1 MTDAGASEFLWYI
14 PNEVRPGHR
23 GDAPAV
29 DHNSL
34 DTLGSHAQALEDNG
48 WKGAL
53 LGTGWGRPDT
63 FTVAT
68 ALAARTTR
76 FEPLI
81 AARPGY
87 WRPANFA
94 SAAATLD
101 HLSGGRVRI
110 NIVSGADNLAAYG
123 DSEGDQAHRYG
134 RTKEFMRLVRRL
146 WTEEDVT
153 FAGEHFGVTKSTVVP
168 RPVTSGE
175 RRHPRLYFGGA
186 SEAAERVAATEAD
199 VQLFWGEP
207 LDGIAERID
216 RLRHLSRTLDRD
228 LPPLQFGLRIT
239 TLVRD
244 TSAEAWRDAEAR
256 VEEMAKA
263 QGQWHDNAR
272 KLAVGQQRL
281 FALQERG
288 DVLDENLYTAPGKFG
303 GGGAGT
309 TWLVGSAEDVARS
322 LQKYR
327 ELGVTQFVL
336 SDTPYLAEI
345 QRQGTQLLP
354 LLRGEGLGGPISIPE
369 RPAV

>member
-123 DSEGDQAHRYG
+123 DSEGI
-134 RTKEFMRLVRRL
+134 RRIAMAARKSSCG
-146 WTEEDVT
+146 W
-153 FAGEHFGVTKSTVVP
+153 FAGFGP
-168 RPVTSGE
+168 RRMLPS
-175 RRHPRLYFGGA
+175 RA
-186 SEAAERVAATEAD
+186 S
-199 VQLFWGEP
+199 
-207 LDGIAERID
+207 I
-216 RLRHLSRTLDRD
+216 
-228 LPPLQFGLRIT
+228 
-239 TLVRD
+239 
-244 TSAEAWRDAEAR
+244 
-256 VEEMAKA
+256 
-263 QGQWHDNAR
+263 
-272 KLAVGQQRL
+272 LA
-281 FALQERG
+281 
-288 DVLDENLYTAPGKFG
+288 
-303 GGGAGT
+303 
-309 TWLVGSAEDVARS
+309 
-322 LQKYR
+322 
-327 ELGVTQFVL
+327 
-336 SDTPYLAEI
+336 
-345 QRQGTQLLP
+345 
-354 LLRGEGLGGPISIPE
+354 
-369 RPAV
+369 